1 MLFQRTIIL
10 LASSL
15 SVWPL
20 PKSLQVTE
28 VTPFLLPPL
37 HQNSCNQGGL
47 WWSSFCWILYS
58 HGTWPVSS
66 VQPFAEILPLSWHH
80 WLNGHEFEQALG
92 VADGQGSL
100 ACCSPWGPEES
111 DTTEQLKWERN
122 RATADECPQ
131 DCVSHPGGSGEE
143 SYSVRVIS
151 LWSFF
156 WLADGD
162 VIWSQHHQISA
173 SNRSGVYRR
182 VDFIQFTPG
191 EGFSTC
197 KTAQRTWL
205 RILSIAFE
213 EELKILDFNG

>member
-1 MLFQRTIIL
+1 MPRTTHHSQELFSPK
-10 LASSL
+10 ASR
-15 SVWPL
+15 
-20 PKSLQVTE
+20 
-28 VTPFLLPPL
+28 
-37 HQNSCNQGGL
+37 
-47 WWSSFCWILYS
+47 WSWEPRIQKENKISTQLYRK
-58 HGTWPVSS
+58 
-66 VQPFAEILPLSWHH
+66 QCINIYKAQ

-131 DCVSHPGGSGEE
+131 DCVSHPGGGGEE